1 MKEQRKKRRVS
12 FAFEEKSQ
20 QKTSPLQNMMKL
32 RSQQSA
38 HETRESGKTNT
49 PDRAKWL
56 AIRYQ
61 CQYCF
66 KICANLSGLTQH
78 RNRKHQTKSGKS
90 AIKVK
95 RHREVPDM
103 KQSSNHVSNIKP
115 HSLQFENGD
124 ILTSEDTGTASEG
137 TGTASEDTG
146 TASEGMGTASESMGT
161 ASEGMGTASEG
172 MGTASEGTGTASED
186 TGTASEGTGTAS
198 EGTGTASEVFETG
211 VVVGSE
217 TRSIQM
223 EETGSVQTKETGSV
237 QMEETGSVQMEE
249 TSTPQVGTRKCQCQY
264 CYKVCKSTTG
274 LTLHQRSH
282 FVYNCKFC
290 DQGFSN
296 PSILQE
302 HVAEHHPD
310 QANHAFQCIYC
321 SKSFPTDTAMKQ
333 HVESSHDLE
342 NPYKCEWCGRTFRS
356 KAYLPE
362 HFRIHQQIPHECELC
377 GKVFTSPRYLRR
389 HINRSHKQ

>member
-1 MKEQRKKRRVS
+1 
-12 FAFEEKSQ
+12 
-20 QKTSPLQNMMKL
+20 
-32 RSQQSA
+32 
-38 HETRESGKTNT
+38 
-49 PDRAKWL
+49 
-56 AIRYQ
+56 
-61 CQYCF
+61 
-66 KICANLSGLTQH
+66 
-78 RNRKHQTKSGKS
+78 
-90 AIKVK
+90 
-95 RHREVPDM
+95 
-103 KQSSNHVSNIKP
+103 
-115 HSLQFENGD
+115 
-124 ILTSEDTGTASEG
+124 
-137 TGTASEDTG
+137 
-146 TASEGMGTASESMGT
+146 
-161 ASEGMGTASEG
+161 
-172 MGTASEGTGTASED
+172 
-186 TGTASEGTGTAS
+186 
-198 EGTGTASEVFETG
+198 
-211 VVVGSE
+211 
-217 TRSIQM
+217 M
-223 EETGSVQTKETGSV
+223 EETGSL